1 MPNLTQLPL
10 NEEYN
15 AALRHLSEFLPA
27 GPQRGQKV
35 RWGPREYTLNR
46 KAVKDLWA
54 VKGKPCPHVVNLH
67 YAIGGGGL
75 LLFKEHRPYLYAEH
89 SDDQK
94 SVPCPGGH
102 FPHLKAWLLD
112 RHPDIWCIFCGETPT
127 FELFAQNL
135 TPEFTGWFQEA
146 EDLPPSYREDTAK
159 ALAQQRRLPRIGSA
173 LYNGRAEQLLAERAL
188 IREVLAIPP
197 AAWDPYLVPLTPAVP
212 PEPEPAEPELPAEP
226 QESAPSAAAE
236 PAPATPEQT
245 ATTPSSP
252 AAVGDT
258 QAEPSPE
265 TAPPAPEPPPPTP
278 AAEEPAAAPLRPRQ
292 RGYQAQ
298 PLPPESKAA
307 IRAARLAGD
316 TLQAIADRHS
326 VSRQYIHQL
335 TRDLPG
341 PHRPA
346 PRRRHQ
352 EIEALNAAI
361 VAAAKEGATAADI
374 AQRLRVGKR
383 RVSEQIQAAGL
394 AQHEAARQLRSNPE
408 LQQELVAYYQ
418 DGHILTETAAKFG
431 IGASTASRYLNA
443 AGVMR
448 DRSEGKLARP
458 GRVDQTLAAQALES
472 YKQGETPQ
480 RIAQELGISPA
491 FVRSLAIK
499 AGLDTSKAGRRRR
512 ALEQEQERQ

>member
-1 MPNLTQLPL
+1 MPNLTQLSL

-67 YAIGGGGL
+67 YAIVGGGL

-89 SDDQK
+89 IDPQE

-112 RHPDIWCIFCGETPT
+112 RHPNIWCIFCSETPE

-146 EDLPPSYREDTAK
+146 ADLPPSYREDTAK
-159 ALAQQRRLPRIGSA
+159 ALAQLRRRPQPGSRF
-173 LYNGRAEQLLAERAL
+173 YNGRAEQLLAERAL
-188 IREVLAIPP
+188 IREVLEIPP
-197 AAWDPYLVPLTPAVP
+197 KAWDPYLVPLTPALP
-212 PEPEPAEPELPAEP
+212 PELEPALPAEP
-226 QESAPSAAAE
+226 PENLPE
-236 PAPATPEQT
+236 PAPAP
-245 ATTPSSP
+245 AP
-252 AAVGDT
+252 AAAAGDT
-258 QAEPSPE
+258 QAELPPE
-265 TAPPAPEPPPPTP
+265 TAPPPPPPALPTP
-278 AAEEPAAAPLRPRQ
+278 PAEETTAAPPRPRQ

-298 PLPPESKAA
+298 PLPPESKAE

-316 TLQAIADRHS
+316 TLQAIADRYS

-346 PRRRHQ
+346 LRRQRQ
-352 EIEALNAAI
+352 DIAALNAAI
-361 VAAAKEGATAADI
+361 VAAAQEGATAADI

-394 AQHEAARQLRSNPE
+394 AQHEAARQMRADPE
-408 LQQELVAYYQ
+408 LQRQLVAYYQ
-418 DGHILTETAAKFG
+418 EGHILTEAAAKFG

-458 GRVDQTLAAQALES
+458 GRGDQTLAAQALES
-472 YKQGETPQ
+472 YKEGETPQ
-480 RIAQELGISPA
+480 RIAQKLGISPG

-512 ALEQEQERQ
+512 QQEKDRQ